1 MRRSAISCNSTMK
14 ASVKDYFLLH
24 LLLLFYSVG
33 GICSKLAGRESFLS
47 LRFILFYGGLLVIM
61 LVYAVGWQQIIKR
74 MPLTT
79 AYSNKAV
86 GLLWSTLW
94 GVLLFQEHLTLRM
107 VIGAVIVLCG
117 VVMVVRADE

>member
-1 MRRSAISCNSTMK
+1 MK
-14 ASVKDYFLLH
+14 KWSV

-33 GICSKLAGRESFLS
+33 GVCSKLAGREAFLS
-47 LRFILFYGGLLVIM
+47 FRFILLYGGLLIIT
-61 LVYAVGWQQIIKR
+61 LAFAVAWQQIIKR

-86 GLLWSTLW
+86 SLLWSTLW
-94 GVLLFQEHLTLRM
+94 GILIFNERLTLRM
-107 VIGAVIVLCG
+107 VIGALIVLCG

>member
-1 MRRSAISCNSTMK
+1 MGVPVK
-14 ASVKDYFLLH
+14 AYFLLH
-24 LLLLFYSVG
+24 LLLLFYSFG
-33 GICSKLAGRESFLS
+33 GVCSKLAGRESVLS
-47 LRFILFYGGLLVIM
+47 FRFILLYGGLLVIT
-61 LVYAVGWQQIIKR
+61 LVFAVGWQQIIKR

-94 GVLLFQEHLTLRM
+94 GVLFFQEHLTLRM

>member
-1 MRRSAISCNSTMK
+1 MK
-14 ASVKDYFLLH
+14 TSIKSFALLH
-24 LLLLFYSVG
+24 LLLLFYSLG
-33 GICSKLAGRESFLS
+33 GVCSKLAGREQVLS
-47 LRFILFYGGLLVIM
+47 VRFILLYGGLLFVM
-61 LVYAVGWQQIIKR
+61 FVYAVGWQQIIKR

-94 GVLLFQEHLTLRM
+94 GVLLFHEHLTLRM